1 MVVLSNIRATGGHL
15 MNRDE
20 VVKRVNEFI
29 KEKFS
34 LDLEGNIIKEYSLLD
49 PRVGLTPRD
58 LLVLF
63 MEMQRIFGIRFVE
76 QDVIEKRFDYLDNI
90 VDAIMMKVVVS

>member
-1 MVVLSNIRATGGHL
+1 MVDLSNIKIVGGLL

-20 VVKRVNEFI
+20 ITKKVIVFI

-34 LDLEGNIIKEYSLLD
+34 IELEENIIKEYSLLD

-63 MEMQRIFGIRFVE
+63 MEMQKIFDIRFVE
-76 QDVIEKRFDYLDNI
+76 EDVIEKRFDFMDNI
-90 VDAIMMKVVVS
+90 VDAIMMKAIAS

>member
-1 MVVLSNIRATGGHL
+1 

>member
-1 MVVLSNIRATGGHL
+1 

-20 VVKRVNEFI
+20 ITKKVIVFI

-34 LDLEGNIIKEYSLLD
+34 IELEENIIKEYSLLD

-63 MEMQRIFGIRFVE
+63 MEMQKIFDIRFVE
-76 QDVIEKRFDYLDNI
+76 EDVIEKRFDFMDNI
-90 VDAIMMKVVVS
+90 VDAIMMKAIAS

>member
-1 MVVLSNIRATGGHL
+1 M

-20 VVKRVNEFI
+20 ITKKVIVFI

-34 LDLEGNIIKEYSLLD
+34 IELEENIIKEYSLLD

-63 MEMQRIFGIRFVE
+63 MEMQKIFDIRFVE
-76 QDVIEKRFDYLDNI
+76 EDVIEKRFDFMDNI
-90 VDAIMMKVVVS
+90 VDAIMMKAIAS

>member
-1 MVVLSNIRATGGHL
+1 

-20 VVKRVNEFI
+20 VVKRVSEFI

-34 LDLEGNIIKEYSLLD
+34 LELEENIIKEYSLLD
-49 PRVGLTPRD
+49 PRVGLMPRD

-63 MEMQRIFGIRFVE
+63 TEMQRIFGIRFVE